1 MEDQI
6 LKKDAKEAKRFREWH
21 YGKDGVA
28 KPYCYTIPILMDFLG
43 IESFAI
49 YLYITRFVQMNGWSY
64 VKYDEISKRLHISK
78 TTINKI
84 LISLRG
90 MGILIKHFKGGGN
103 NFYYTISTDA
113 VDMIVMTIN
122 RFGNIEPDRLK
133 KELEGVNLSAVN
145 FEYVERL
152 IKKNIPEARCD
163 DTSISDNEQDN
174 FA

>member
-1 MEDQI
+1 MS
-6 LKKDAKEAKRFREWH
+6 KEALQRNAEEAKKFREWH
-21 YGKDGVA
+21 YGKNGVA

-49 YLYITRFVQMNGWSY
+49 YLHISRFVQMNGWSH
-64 VKYDEISKRLHISK
+64 VKYDAISKRLHISK

-133 KELEGVNLSAVN
+133 KELEGVNLNAVN

-152 IKKNIPEARCD
+152 IKKNIPEAGYD

>member
-1 MEDQI
+1 MS
-6 LKKDAKEAKRFREWH
+6 KEALQRNAEEAKKFREWH
-21 YGKDGVA
+21 YGKNGVA

-49 YLYITRFVQMNGWSY
+49 YLHISRFVQMNGWSH

-133 KELEGVNLSAVN
+133 KELEGVNLNAVD

-152 IKKNIPEARCD
+152 IKKNIPEARCCD
-163 DTSISDNEQDN
+163 ISIPDNKQDN